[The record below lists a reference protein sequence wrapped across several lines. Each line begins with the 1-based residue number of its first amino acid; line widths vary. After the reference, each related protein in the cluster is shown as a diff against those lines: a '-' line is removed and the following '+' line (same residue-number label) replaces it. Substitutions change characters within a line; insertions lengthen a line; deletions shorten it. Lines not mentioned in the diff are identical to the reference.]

1 MAIVCYLLA
10 ALCFVY
16 CLGVVASKAAGTK
29 FYLVWLIGSA
39 LLNGVGFCIQ
49 RGLFWRLP
57 GALRTGLAV
66 LVCAGFLCLFGLLIL
81 IGSTFEE
88 KGEPNLPYV
97 IVLGAQMKENGP
109 SVALEKRLQK
119 AYRYLSENPETLCVL
134 SGGQGSNEPVSEAQ
148 GMYEYLVKKGVDSKR
163 LILED
168 QSTNTVENLQ
178 FSRKLIP
185 EEIQKVGIVTSNF
198 HVYRSLQLAKKQ
210 GFSDVVGISAASGF
224 YFLPNNVLREC
235 FGIVKD
241 RLYGNL
247 NFF

>member
-1 MAIVCYLLA
+1 MVIVCYLLA
-10 ALCFVY
+10 ALCLVY

-29 FYLVWLIGSA
+29 FYLVWLAGTALFGGLGFCVQKGIWMRLPIGLRAGIGVLAGVCVLCLGA
-39 LLNGVGFCIQ
+39 LLF
-49 RGLFWRLP
+49 
-57 GALRTGLAV
+57 
-66 LVCAGFLCLFGLLIL
+66 L
-81 IGSTFEE
+81 IGTTFTA
-88 KGEPNLPYV
+88 KGEPDLPYI

-109 SVALEKRLQK
+109 SVALEKRLRR
-119 AYRYLSENPETLCVL
+119 AYTYLSENPETLCVL

-148 GMYEYLVKKGVDSKR
+148 GMYDYLVKKGVDPKR

-168 QSTNTVENLQ
+168 QSTNTVENLR

-185 EEIQKVGIVTSNF
+185 EDIQKVGIVTSNF
-198 HVYRSLQLAKKQ
+198 HVYRSLRLAKKQ
-210 GFSDVVGISAASGF
+210 GFLDAVGISADSGI